1 MQGDLRPRKGASGK
15 KGEPSL
21 RMQEGLVA
29 DQIYLSKQCAR
40 VVGVVTWAVGQR
52 RVLMEREME
61 REMERGDPLG
71 REDISSLCITNNTK
85 NGVNKHQNNT
95 RQGKFPHEK

>member
-1 MQGDLRPRKGASGK
+1 
-15 KGEPSL
+15 
-21 RMQEGLVA
+21 
-29 DQIYLSKQCAR
+29 
-40 VVGVVTWAVGQR
+40 
-52 RVLMEREME
+52 ME

-85 NGVNKHQNNT
+85 NGINKHQNNT

>member
-1 MQGDLRPRKGASGK
+1 MQGDLRPRRGASGK

-21 RMQEGLVA
+21 HMQEGLVA
-29 DQIYLSKQCAR
+29 DQVYLSKQCAR

-61 REMERGDPLG
+61 REDPSG
-71 REDISSLCITNNTK
+71 REDISSLCIVPARK
-85 NGVNKHQNNT
+85 VMRLGLEYV
-95 RQGKFPHEK
+95 GSCGG